1 AAAQSAATTRSTRVP
16 AKKLPARKAEKT
28 QKPGST
34 DQPQSVEQRS
44 QVKEEERHDVS
55 PPLYAIPP
63 APRRGGKRIH
73 EHEILPRQFNR
84 GALDPVVQ
92 STMSDL
98 QAPATSANFAGI
110 GNGFSG
116 PQGTFSVNSAPPDTN
131 GDVGPNHYVQIVNS
145 DF

>member
-1 AAAQSAATTRSTRVP
+1 MRIKRSFRYLLYAAAVITMSFATVSSLDQLSVASAAAQSAATTRSTRVP

-73 EHEILPRQFNR
+73 EHEILPRHFNR

-92 STMSDL
+92 
-98 QAPATSANFAGI
+98 
-110 GNGFSG
+110 
-116 PQGTFSVNSAPPDTN
+116 
-131 GDVGPNHYVQIVNS
+131 
-145 DF
+145 